1 MSLPPPSLFDLR
13 SGVID
18 AVHLVVKTADFDALR
33 AALLQRLDHNPEFFD
48 GEALAI
54 DLRRLPDGAT
64 LPLDDLAAVLREL
77 RMRPLGVVANEAQRG
92 WAQTSGLPL
101 LASREPYKAS
111 ARAATAESAAA
122 AGCETP
128 DDKPGGTAPSTPT
141 APGAGT
147 ASQTAAVP
155 AAQTAGSAAA
165 LATPEA
171 FAPAWPTAASAT
183 VVIDRPLRSGQRAYS
198 RGDLVVYGMVSHGA
212 EVMAEGHVHVYGA
225 LRGRALAGAR
235 GNTEARIFCTSFDPE
250 LVAIAGIYR
259 TAEQELPAGI
269 KGQPALVRLEQE
281 QLRIEPLALR

>member
-1 MSLPPPSLFDLR
+1 MSRNSASLFDLR
-13 SGVID
+13 SGAID

-33 AALLQRLDHNPEFFD
+33 AALAQRFDSNPEFFD
-48 GEALAI
+48 GEAVAI

-64 LPLDDLAAVLREL
+64 LPLADLADALRGL
-77 RMRPLGVVANEAQRG
+77 RMQPLGVVAGEEQRG
-92 WAQTSGLPL
+92 WAAASGLPL
-101 LASREPYKAS
+101 LDSREPRKTGARAAS
-111 ARAATAESAAA
+111 APAVPPAAEASSPSPDTTALPAADAPAAVETSQTAEANAAPAAAGPPAATAEAA
-122 AGCETP
+122 P
-128 DDKPGGTAPSTPT
+128 QPL
-141 APGAGT
+141 
-147 ASQTAAVP
+147 VP
-155 AAQTAGSAAA
+155 A
-165 LATPEA
+165 
-171 FAPAWPTAASAT
+171 PTT

-269 KGQPALVRLEQE
+269 KGQPAVVRLEQE